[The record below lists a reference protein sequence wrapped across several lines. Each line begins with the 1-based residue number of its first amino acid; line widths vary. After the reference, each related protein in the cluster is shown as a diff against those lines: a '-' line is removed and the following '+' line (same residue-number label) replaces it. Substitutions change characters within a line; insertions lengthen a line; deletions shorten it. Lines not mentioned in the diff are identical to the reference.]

1 LVVQIAKK
9 VTSGENTR
17 VMNASE
23 TPRAESLTLDLELF
37 RFLLE
42 TTPDQVYFKD
52 RQGRFI
58 RVSRAVAEFL
68 EVPSPEQV
76 VGKTDFDLLA
86 PDTAQAAADD
96 ERQIIESGQ
105 PLIGKVEKVVHPD
118 GRVTWDYTTKL
129 ALKNSQGEII
139 GICGINKDFTAIKEL
154 ENALTAARREAEEAN
169 RAKSQFLA
177 DMSHEIRTP
186 LNSVIG
192 FANVLLKNRS
202 GNMTAADISFL
213 ERIAANGKH
222 LLSLI
227 NNILDLAKVEA
238 GKVELEITDV
248 NLPKLVTEVAAQLE
262 GQFQG
267 RNVRLLTEL
276 PAGMTPIRA
285 DWTRLK
291 QIIINLMANA
301 LKFTEHGSVTV
312 VVVVDSKTQEPVR
325 LDIIDTGIGIPEDK
339 LEKVFQAFQQQD
351 AATERK
357 YGGTGLGLTI
367 TRSLCELMGYRIEV
381 RSQVGVGSTF
391 SVLFEPMQS
400 A

>member
-1 LVVQIAKK
+1 
-9 VTSGENTR
+9 
-17 VMNASE
+17 MNASE

>member
-1 LVVQIAKK
+1 MFGCHIAP
-9 VTSGENTR
+9 TMS
-17 VMNASE
+17 
-23 TPRAESLTLDLELF
+23 TPAESKPESVKLDLELF
-37 RFLLE
+37 HFLLE
-42 TTPDQVYFKD
+42 HTPDQVYFKD

-68 EVPSPEQV
+68 EMSSPDQV
-76 VGKTDFDLLA
+76 VGRTDYDLLA
-86 PDTAQAAADD
+86 PETAQAAAED
-96 ERQIIESGQ
+96 ERRIIETGQ
-105 PLIGKVEKVVHPD
+105 PLIGKIEKVVHPD

-129 ALKNSQGEII
+129 PLKNSQGEII

-154 ENALTAARREAEEAN
+154 EDALNVARRDAEEAN

-192 FANVLLKNRS
+192 FANILLKNRA
-202 GNMTAADISFL
+202 GNLKTADLSFL

-222 LLSLI
+222 LLALI

-238 GKVELEITDV
+238 RKVELEIADV
-248 NLPKLVTEVAAQLE
+248 ELDKLVREVVAQME
-262 GQFQG
+262 GQLQG
-267 RNVRLLTEL
+267 RDVRLLTDL
-276 PAGMTPIRA
+276 PADMASIRT
-285 DWTRLK
+285 DGTRLK
-291 QIIINLMANA
+291 QIVINLVANA

-312 VVVVDSKTQEPVR
+312 AVVVDAGTRKPLR
-325 LDIIDTGIGIPEDK
+325 LDVIDTGIGIPGDK

-351 AATERK
+351 AATARK

-367 TRSLCELMGYRIEV
+367 TRSLCELMGYRVEV
-381 RSQVGVGSTF
+381 SSQVGAGSVF
-391 SVLFEPMQS
+391 SVLLAP